1 MNLRRPRRLLHCEVL
16 ERLRV
21 QAPSPQAVCGIEGDR
36 GEPSARIVR
45 DRAAL
50 ERALRI
56 QERRLYH
63 VFRILMVVQFALDQ
77 PDQPGA
83 VLPIQSLDLGGHI

>member
-1 MNLRRPRRLLHCEVL
+1 
-16 ERLRV
+16 
-21 QAPSPQAVCGIEGDR
+21 
-36 GEPSARIVR
+36 VR

-63 VFRILMVVQFALDQ
+63 VFGILMVVQLALDQ
-77 PDQPGA
+77 PD
-83 VLPIQSLDLGGHI
+83 